1 MYPLKIVIFHSDVSL
16 PEGIFKEFLKHD
28 HVPYY
33 ELHLIILFMNE
44 ISWLRMSSPTSY
56 TRMAGWVWFCGTLLF
71 RFLFWNHVEYPL
83 NISFITELSYYDCD
97 QQVCLLSQIFN
108 LIQYTSCHF
117 IPQQQDQVMCN
128 ETAHSFSAN
137 PWPSPLDIPTHHGWS
152 TPHENPHENGVKK
165 SCPQKIWSSM
175 MKDPHMTLQLPP
187 FPPFITA
194 VVVIQALFGSRRFS
208 ATASMARSCALPIR
222 IVGCSLPIG
231 SSRMVYICQQSWG
244 ILMANVT
251 PYMAYDWILWGVSH
265 ES

>member
-1 MYPLKIVIFHSDVSL
+1 MYLLKIVIFHSDVSL

-83 NISFITELSYYDCD
+83 NISFITELSYYDYD

-117 IPQQQDQVMCN
+117 IPQPLSRPSHVQRN
-128 ETAHSFSAN
+128 G
-137 PWPSPLDIPTHHGWS
+137 PWPSPLD
-152 TPHENPHENGVKK
+152 PHENPHENGVKK
-165 SCPQKIWSSM
+165 SCPQKIWASIDIIYGDTLDTSS
-175 MKDPHMTLQLPP
+175 
-187 FPPFITA
+187 
-194 VVVIQALFGSRRFS
+194 
-208 ATASMARSCALPIR
+208 
-222 IVGCSLPIG
+222 
-231 SSRMVYICQQSWG
+231 
-244 ILMANVT
+244 
-251 PYMAYDWILWGVSH
+251 
-265 ES
+265 